1 MEFVEHPPHY
11 NQGNVECID
20 AMLSAFDSESVATFC
35 KLNAFKYIWR
45 SAEHEDGEHVNLR
58 KAIWFLRMAVGEDAR
73 NDRKLFSTVG
83 DTNGSVISSRE
94 STRAG
99 EAYEAGEGEEGQS

>member
-1 MEFVEHPPHY
+1 MPIERLMIRRDPK
-11 NQGNVECID
+11 D
-20 AMLSAFDSESVATFC
+20 
-35 KLNAFKYIWR
+35 WR
-45 SAEHEDGEHVNLR
+45 SAEHKDGEHMNIR
-58 KAIWFLRMAVGEDAR
+58 KAIWFMRMAVGEDAR

-99 EAYEAGEGEEGQS
+99 EAYEAGEEEQT